1 MTVFTAAKSLFWS
14 STSTCDFMKDFF
26 IGILSAGMINMMV
39 CESLS
44 RSTSNSPCWALWK
57 ASWNPRFSHWNSQC
71 WHDQHDSMWGLAQID
86 FKFFVLNFVKDFSK
100 LCCKTS
106 IHRFLWETD
115 YIKVNK
121 IESKLS
127 YIHKFL

>member
-14 STSTCDFMKDFF
+14 STSTHDFVKGFS
-26 IGILSAGMINMMV
+26 IGILSADMINMTV
-39 CESLS
+39 CEGLL
-44 RSTSNSPCWALWK
+44 RLTSNSSCWTLWK
-57 ASWNPRFSHWNSQC
+57 TFWNSRFSHWNSQC
-71 WHDQHDSMWGLAQID
+71 WHDQHDSMWELAQIS
-86 FKFFVLNFVKDFSK
+86 FKFSVLSFVKDFSK
-100 LCCKTS
+100 LCHETS
-106 IHRFLWETD
+106 IQRLLWETD

>member
-1 MTVFTAAKSLFWS
+1 MTVFTAVKSLFWS
-14 STSTCDFMKDFF
+14 STSTCDFVKDFPIEIF
-26 IGILSAGMINMMV
+26 SADMIKMAV

-44 RSTSNSPCWALWK
+44 RLTSNSSCWALWK
-57 ASWNPRFSHWNSQC
+57 TSQNPRFSHWNSQC
-71 WHDQHDSMWGLAQID
+71 WHDQHDDMWGLAQIS
-86 FKFFVLNFVKDFSK
+86 FKFSVLNFVKGFSK
-100 LCCKTS
+100 LCYEAS
-106 IHRFLWETD
+106 IQRFLWETD